1 MSYILK
7 ALKQAQE
14 SRSIDGTPV
23 TAASQRLRSMER
35 PRQIPWRW
43 IAAAAL
49 VLNGLVLL
57 LLLVLPRFGS
67 QSPTSTAPPVT
78 TAAPTTPVAPM
89 APEAPPAAVLPPR
102 SVTAPPSAPRTVAQP
117 PPPAVRAPGI
127 VAHAPVTPMPP
138 PARPAAPV
146 QRPKPVEP
154 KAVEPRPVEPIR
166 PPGVAARPAERT
178 LAEPAERPA
187 GDRTATVAPQNQ
199 PAPVTAVVTP
209 PPPQPQPE
217 SDAGPELRDAMSKFK
232 LEVLVWAAD
241 PRDRMVFL
249 SGRKF
254 VEGQSLDGKVIVERI
269 NEDGIVLGY
278 QGQRVR
284 VKRP

>member
-1 MSYILK
+1 TRSSFALERSLMSYILK

-117 PPPAVRAPGI
+117 PPPAVRAPG
-127 VAHAPVTPMPP
+127 T
-138 PARPAAPV
+138 
-146 QRPKPVEP
+146 
-154 KAVEPRPVEPIR
+154 
-166 PPGVAARPAERT
+166 G
-178 LAEPAERPA
+178 
-187 GDRTATVAPQNQ
+187 
-199 PAPVTAVVTP
+199 APVTAVVTP
-209 PPPQPQPE
+209 PPPQPQPG

-254 VEGQSLDGKVIVERI
+254 VEGQSLDGKVVVERI
-269 NEDGIVLGY
+269 DEDSIVLGY

>member
-14 SRSIDGTPV
+14 SRSIDGTPL
-23 TAASQRLRSMER
+23 TAASQRLRNGER

-57 LLLVLPRFGS
+57 LLVVLPRFGS
-67 QSPTSTAPPVT
+67 QAPTSGTPPVT
-78 TAAPTTPVAPM
+78 TAAPAVPT

-102 SVTAPPSAPRTVAQP
+102 PVAPAPRAIVQP
-117 PPPAVRAPGI
+117 PPPA
-127 VAHAPVTPMPP
+127 HAPAVVTQAPVMPTPP
-138 PARPAAPV
+138 PARSIPAPV
-146 QRPKPVEP
+146 PRPK
-154 KAVEPRPVEPIR
+154 PVEPIR
-166 PPGVAARPAERT
+166 PPGLASRPPERAVSEPTERPGGERT
-178 LAEPAERPA
+178 ASVTPQS
-187 GDRTATVAPQNQ
+187 AP
-199 PAPVTAVVTP
+199 PPVVAVVTP
-209 PPPQPQPE
+209 PPPAP
-217 SDAGPELRDAMSKFK
+217 DVGPELREAVEKFK

-254 VEGQSLDGKVIVERI
+254 VEGQSLDGKVVVERI
-269 NEDGIVLGY
+269 AEDSIVLAY

>member
-67 QSPTSTAPPVT
+67 QSGTSTAPPVRM
-78 TAAPTTPVAPM
+78 AAPTTPVAPM
-89 APEAPPAAVLPPR
+89 APETPPAAVLPPR
-102 SVTAPPSAPRTVAQP
+102 SVTPPSSAPRTVTQP
-117 PPPAVRAPGI
+117 PPPAVRAPA
-127 VAHAPVTPMPP
+127 VVVQAPVTPMLP
-138 PARPAAPV
+138 PARPVAPI

-154 KAVEPRPVEPIR
+154 KAVEPLR
-166 PPGVAARPAERT
+166 PPGLAPQPTERT
-178 LAEPAERPA
+178 LSAPVERPA
-187 GDRTATVAPQNQ
+187 GDRTAVAPQNP

-209 PPPQPQPE
+209 PPPEPQPG

-269 NEDGIVLGY
+269 NEDSIVLGY

>member
-57 LLLVLPRFGS
+57 LLLALPRFGS
-67 QSPTSTAPPVT
+67 QSRTSTAPPVN

-102 SVTAPPSAPRTVAQP
+102 SVTPPPSAPRTVAQP
-117 PPPAVRAPGI
+117 PPPAVRAP
-127 VAHAPVTPMPP
+127 
-138 PARPAAPV
+138 
-146 QRPKPVEP
+146 
-154 KAVEPRPVEPIR
+154 
-166 PPGVAARPAERT
+166 
-178 LAEPAERPA
+178 
-187 GDRTATVAPQNQ
+187 
-199 PAPVTAVVTP
+199 AVVA

-254 VEGQSLDGKVIVERI
+254 VEGQSLDGKVVVERI
-269 NEDGIVLGY
+269 NEDDIVLGY